1 MEVGTAHSG
10 QNPNE
15 SWIDS
20 RGSWLTYVILIT
32 VGHLCILSVPFF
44 ETPTAWTLTN
54 TIHNVCMFILLHY
67 LKGTP
72 FRTSDQGKS
81 RRLTHWEQ
89 IDQGT
94 QFTDTR
100 KFLTF
105 VPIVLFMITSFYTK
119 YSPVHFLVNTL
130 TLLPNLVA
138 KLPEMYKVRLF
149 GLNKY

>member
-1 MEVGTAHSG
+1 MFS
-10 QNPNE
+10 
-15 SWIDS
+15 IK
-20 RGSWLTYVILIT
+20 YVNKINVLLVKVQISY
-32 VGHLCILSVPFF
+32 HFF
-44 ETPTAWTLTN
+44 FQ
-54 TIHNVCMFILLHY
+54 CMFILLHY

-105 VPIVLFMITSFYTK
+105 VPIVL
-119 YSPVHFLVNTL
+119 
-130 TLLPNLVA
+130 
-138 KLPEMYKVRLF
+138 
-149 GLNKY
+149 